1 MWRVFLMEE
10 NTINVKD
17 LSNEEITDKLKAE
30 IKNLVIE
37 IERLRQLAEFQAVD
51 LRLKDKMI
59 LKLQK
64 ENKKK

>member
-1 MWRVFLMEE
+1 MEE